1 MGHRLLRI
9 NESIRETLSSVI
21 AAEGLKDPRVGF
33 VTVTGVETTPDLRHA
48 KVYVSVL
55 GKQAERERTM
65 TALESSAGF
74 LQARLNDEL
83 HMKRTPQLQ
92 FFYDETLD
100 RALRIERLMKREEE
114 VLGAEQ
120 PPELREAD
128 GETHDGQS
136 EGAPEARRR
145 HADGARAGAGR
156 EHGGDRV
163 KALPAELD
171 ALCRRMRAET
181 RVALAVH
188 ERPDTDALGAAAGML
203 ELFAQLGAEA
213 RLYVAPGETLPLGE
227 YLLPAGAVVR
237 GMPAADLPL
246 YALDCGAQPRLALER
261 TDGFPFLV
269 DIDHHHDNTRYGD
282 LVYVRGQASSTSEL
296 VCDIA
301 RALGLTPSPRAA
313 TALYAGIS
321 FDSGHFRH
329 ASTSAHT
336 FATAAW
342 LAGQG
347 VDVTAV
353 YRELYERRS
362 SAALRLW
369 ARAVIAAE
377 PVAGGRGLVAR
388 AAARGLH
395 RRRRARGRDRR
406 HRGEP
411 ARRGRRGGRRTRE
424 GAVERAAR
432 AREPALQRPGR
443 ERRGRL
449 RGGGG
454 HRMAAGFSSDDD
466 PGEVTAWL
474 SSELARRLQ
483 TASS

>member
-1 MGHRLLRI
+1 
-9 NESIRETLSSVI
+9 
-21 AAEGLKDPRVGF
+21 
-33 VTVTGVETTPDLRHA
+33 
-48 KVYVSVL
+48 
-55 GKQAERERTM
+55 
-65 TALESSAGF
+65 
-74 LQARLNDEL
+74 
-83 HMKRTPQLQ
+83 MK
-92 FFYDETLD
+92 
-100 RALRIERLMKREEE
+100 AI
-114 VLGAEQ
+114 
-120 PPELREAD
+120 
-128 GETHDGQS
+128 
-136 EGAPEARRR
+136 
-145 HADGARAGAGR
+145 
-156 EHGGDRV
+156 
-163 KALPAELD
+163 PAELD

-203 ELFAQLGAEA
+203 DLFAQLGAEA
-213 RLYVAPGETLPLGE
+213 RLYVAPGETLPLEE

-388 AAARGLH
+388 LLLADYTAAGAHEDETEGIVESL
-395 RRRRARGRDRR
+395 RAADGV
-406 HRGEP
+406 EV
-411 ARRGRRGGRRTRE
+411 AALVKEQSNGRRVRVSLRSSGLDVS
-424 GAVERAAR
+424 AVAA
-432 AREPALQRPGR
+432 
-443 ERRGRL
+443 L

-466 PGEVTAWL
+466 PGVVTAWL